1 MEVFG
6 SLSMPSLSV
15 PDVQNRRSTVLAC
28 ARIRDWSKYFV
39 KKMNQLPTLM
49 MSRRPSTV
57 FETRPP
63 RCATSTSP
71 YGLLVAAW
79 EGGLGAGV
87 LTAGGAPGAAR
98 AAPPRAAGGRL
109 FGGGGGG
116 GWVCRVAG

>member
-15 PDVQNRRSTVLAC
+15 PEVQNRRSTVRAC

-49 MSRRPSTV
+49 MSRSPSTV
-57 FETRPP
+57 FDTRPP

-71 YGLLVAAW
+71 YGLLVAACA
-79 EGGLGAGV
+79 GGLGAGV
-87 LTAGGAPGAAR
+87 LTAGAAAGAAGAAAPGAAG
-98 AAPPRAAGGRL
+98 AA
-109 FGGGGGG
+109 
-116 GWVCRVAG
+116 